1 MKRKKNVRLLVDFFN
16 RDYYRAYDEM
26 IDNLRP
32 LLINSQMKPRL
43 IERLDFR
50 SDLPRGIRKAIYME
64 MARLLSRPGIMA
76 RGYCKDDLFLWLSE
90 PEHCNLGVNFRQ
102 IKVRVYEQVK
112 SYF

>member
-26 IDNLRP
+26 IENLRP

-50 SDLPRGIRKAIYME
+50 SDLPRGSRKAIYTE
-64 MARLLSRPGIMA
+64 MARPPR
-76 RGYCKDDLFLWLSE
+76 RGF
-90 PEHCNLGVNFRQ
+90 
-102 IKVRVYEQVK
+102 
-112 SYF
+112 YFIIS